1 MSKRIK
7 PLVSLVRRHLG
18 SRKTRILGPT
28 EMPKERRKALTA
40 NGLQLSDNGGQGWP
54 AVTDDQKSLKK
65 SALPQNQFRP
75 AAV

>member
-1 MSKRIK
+1 
-7 PLVSLVRRHLG
+7 
-18 SRKTRILGPT
+18 
-28 EMPKERRKALTA
+28 MPKERRKALAA